1 MTLLVGYRLQATAAL
16 PDHSSSCNEE
26 HRRCVRDPQFQN
38 CKLRTFDDVFNET
51 ERKIYTAAIISWLEK
66 CSWVKS
72 SNTIRGASGESAPI
86 NDKAPPT

>member
-1 MTLLVGYRLQATAAL
+1 
-16 PDHSSSCNEE
+16 
-26 HRRCVRDPQFQN
+26 
-38 CKLRTFDDVFNET
+38 LRTFDDVFNET